1 MTAPVPPEQG
11 GNWQGAAQPPMD
23 PIGNVDRQPPV
34 DVLTAFQLLCGVAA
48 LGVVN
53 LFASLAAVYGDRA
66 TYVDQLMRDLRAQ
79 DPTLNFSEST
89 VDALMLVGLG
99 VSALIGLAITAL
111 YLLFVYKMRRG
122 RNWARMLVT
131 MAGVLMVFLA
141 VPTLFG
147 LGAGGGAGAMV
158 SGGAGILQAVL
169 SVGAVVLMHRADS
182 NRYFLPAVNGR

>member
-1 MTAPVPPEQG
+1 M
-11 GNWQGAAQPPMD
+11 
-23 PIGNVDRQPPV
+23 

-53 LFASLAAVYGDRA
+53 LFASLATVYGDRA
-66 TYVDQLMRDLRAQ
+66 TYVDQLMRDMRAQ
-79 DPTLNFSEST
+79 DPTLDFSAST
-89 VDALMLVGLG
+89 MDALMLVALG
-99 VSALIGLAITAL
+99 MSALIGLGVTAL
-111 YLLFVYKMRRG
+111 YLLFVFKMRRG

-158 SGGAGILQAVL
+158 SGGASILQAVL
-169 SVGAVVLMHRADS
+169 SVGAVVLMHRTDS
-182 NRYFLPAVNGR
+182 NRYFLPAVKEQ

>member
-1 MTAPVPPEQG
+1 MAPVRS
-11 GNWQGAAQPPMD
+11 A
-23 PIGNVDRQPPV
+23 DRQPPV

-53 LFASLAAVYGDRA
+53 LLASLAAVYGDRA
-66 TYVDQLMRDLRAQ
+66 TYVDQLTRDLRAQ
-79 DPTLNFSEST
+79 DPTLDVSAST
-89 VDALMLVGLG
+89 VEALVLVGLG
-99 VSALIGLAITAL
+99 LSALVGLGITGL
-111 YLLFVYKMRRG
+111 YLLFVFKMRSG

-131 MAGVLMVFLA
+131 MAGVLTVFVA

-147 LGAGGGAGAMV
+147 LGAGGGAAVMI

-182 NRYFLPAVNGR
+182 NRYFLPAVTGR